1 MTRLTDIYPRHACA
15 RLFCFVLSSN
25 GGWKTLPRQVDGVD
39 QWRALTVPEAA
50 PARTSLIY
58 NIDPVANLS
67 AIRVG
72 DWKLIIGVTQKPDVR
87 QPTASYLPLCA
98 REQEPVVRQSA
109 ACLAQ
114 AQDVGPWLFN
124 LKLDPLETANLY
136 TAQPQRAAELR
147 VALEKAAEDMLYRPR
162 RDRTQCGDRSSLRC

>member
-1 MTRLTDIYPRHACA
+1 MHAWFVW
-15 RLFCFVLSSN
+15 FCFVKQ
-25 GGWKTLPRQVDGVD
+25 WRMETLARRQVDGVD

-72 DWKLIIGVTQKPDVR
+72 DWKLIVGAAQKPDVR
-87 QPTASYLPLCA
+87 QPTASYLPLCGK
-98 REQEPVVRQSA
+98 EHEPVVRQPP

-147 VALEKAAEDMLYRPR
+147 VALEKAAEDMLYRL
-162 RDRTQCGDRSSLRC
+162 RDRSVSVLIERLG